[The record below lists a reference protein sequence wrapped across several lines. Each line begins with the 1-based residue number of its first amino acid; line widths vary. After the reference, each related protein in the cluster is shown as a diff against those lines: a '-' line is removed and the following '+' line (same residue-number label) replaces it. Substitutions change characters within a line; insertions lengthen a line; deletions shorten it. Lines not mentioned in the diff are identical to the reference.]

1 MNSLKFH
8 NTTVDINHIWFRSHK
23 ELIRLVAREL
33 GSVDKTDELVEKFLG
48 NETKFKKHKDPNAP
62 KRPKTGFLYFCDEY
76 RSKIK
81 EENKD
86 LHMCDV
92 MKELGKLW
100 GTYNDEQKE
109 TYNLKYREAHGE
121 YEEKMEEYN
130 LNNY

>member
-8 NTTVDINHIWFRSHK
+8 NTTVDINQIWYRSHK
-23 ELIRLVAREL
+23 EIIRLVAREL
-33 GSVDKTDELVEKFLG
+33 DSVEKTDELVEKLLG

-62 KRPKTGFLYFCDEY
+62 KRPKTGFLYFCDEF

-81 EENKD
+81 DENMD
-86 LHMCDV
+86 LNMCDV

-100 GTYNDEQKE
+100 GTYSDEQKE
-109 TYNLKYREAHGE
+109 KYNLKYREAHGE

-130 LNNY
+130 MTMF